1 MPPQTRD
8 MIMSDLT
15 VTLWQFLDRAY
26 AVYASTQDEQARE
39 HCQTI
44 TDMIKLANPGM
55 STRQIKITARE
66 RYLS

>member
-1 MPPQTRD
+1 MPPQARD

-15 VTLWQFLDRAY
+15 VSLWHFLDRAY
-26 AVYASTQDEQARE
+26 AVYANTQDELARE
-39 HCQTI
+39 HCQKI
-44 TDMIKLANPGM
+44 TDMIKLANPEM